1 MNTLPPEDRD
11 SKTRSIIT
19 SSKDIQRRD
28 SYSFVNLIE
37 ELFYDAEC
45 PPKLSD
51 ILLASE
57 NEITNHNFMAKAL
70 IENFNLSPAD
80 QRPSV
85 RVILSDQLFQN
96 CPFVQMRKFFTN
108 FNTYNDEEKCN
119 FLKVLINNLCQFSD
133 QSLVVNIFTMIVSS
147 RFILSN
153 KIIYNQVMPYFLI
166 PSKNCNTKPNTKP
179 NVQMSEQKPTENIYV
194 LTNGETK
201 TISPFIEFKIFQ
213 ENILPHIMKLYFVHD
228 YKIRLLLLQYL
239 PHYGS
244 FITKTRLKKIL
255 LPQILLGIKDSD
267 QELVSLTFRAIAVLI
282 DIFGVITV
290 LGGTNR
296 SRYFTSGVSSE
307 NEHYYHNNIK
317 SNNNALICER
327 SSPDGDEANLSP
339 LTENSGNKFILNI
352 DNESCDNEWPDWE
365 ENKNIDDN
373 FSQTKNEKGKTNE
386 TSTNEKQSIKEQ
398 FKTFDIKEI
407 DFKEANYSKEIDNL
421 FMDMAPVL
429 NFNHKINS
437 VDASNNNEIE
447 DKSAN
452 KIKTDYNNISKS
464 NIKFEVQN
472 ELTIQD
478 IEDSGWNDSLDWNDV
493 NTTANNTTT
502 ETMDNITASI
512 NID

>member
-11 SKTRSIIT
+11 SKTRSFIT

-85 RVILSDQLFQN
+85 RAILNDQLFQN

-108 FNTYNDEEKCN
+108 FNTYNEEEKCN
-119 FLKVLINNLCQFSD
+119 FLKVLIHNLCQFSD

-153 KIIYNQVMPYFLI
+153 NIIYNQVMPYFLI
-166 PSKNCNTKPNTKP
+166 PCNPGGKS
-179 NVQMSEQKPTENIYV
+179 NVQLSEQKPTENIYV

-201 TISPFIEFKIFQ
+201 TISPFIEFKIFE

-244 FITKTRLKKIL
+244 LIKKTRLKKIL

-307 NEHYYHNNIK
+307 NENHNHIK
-317 SNNNALICER
+317 SNNNTLICER
-327 SSPDGDEANLSP
+327 SSPDGDEAHDETNLSP
-339 LTENSGNKFILNI
+339 LTENSGNKFSLNI
-352 DNESCDNEWPDWE
+352 DNESGDNEWPDWE
-365 ENKNIDDN
+365 ENKNIVDN
-373 FSQTKNEKGKTNE
+373 FSQTKNEKSKSNE
-386 TSTNEKQSIKEQ
+386 TSTNEKQSIKEH

-437 VDASNNNEIE
+437 ITLNHNNDNENENIETEYSNN
-447 DKSAN
+447 S
-452 KIKTDYNNISKS
+452 SKS

-493 NTTANNTTT
+493 NSTSITTT
-502 ETMDNITASI
+502 GTMDNIAASI
-512 NID
+512 NN